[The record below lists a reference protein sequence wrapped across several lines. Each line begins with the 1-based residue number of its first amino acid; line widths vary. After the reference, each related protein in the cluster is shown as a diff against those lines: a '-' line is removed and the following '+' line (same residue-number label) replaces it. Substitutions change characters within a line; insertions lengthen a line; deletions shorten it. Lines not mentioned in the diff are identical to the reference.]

1 MAVSTLKKEFI
12 VDTVTSSVGAYVVP
26 KDSYL
31 ADQSLDI
38 AKSGWIPRGI
48 VAYRKTGAAS
58 VYTVLSNYSLQGNV
72 LKMDFRNTTSA
83 NDANITITVWVLYE
97 RA

>member
-1 MAVSTLKKEFI
+1 MATSTLKKEFI
-12 VDTVTSSVGAYVVP
+12 VDTVTSSAGAYAVP
-26 KDSYL
+26 KDSFL
-31 ADQSLDI
+31 TGQTLNI

-58 VYTVLSNYSLQGNV
+58 VYTVLSNYYLQGDV
-72 LKMDFRNTTSA
+72 LKMDFRNTYSG
-83 NDANITITVWVLYE
+83 NDAEITITVWVLYE

>member
-1 MAVSTLKKEFI
+1 MATSTLKKEFK
-12 VDTVTSSVGAYVVP
+12 VDTVTSSEGAYVVP

-31 ADQSLDI
+31 TDQSLNI

-48 VAYRKTGAAS
+48 VAYRKSGSSS
-58 VYTVLSNYSLQGNV
+58 VYTILSNYYLQGDV
-72 LKMDFRNTTSA
+72 LKMDFRNTYSS
-83 NDANITITVWVLYE
+83 DATIKITVWVLYE

>member
-12 VDTVTSSVGAYVVP
+12 VDTVTSSEGAYVVP

-31 ADQSLDI
+31 TDQSLNI

-48 VAYRKTGAAS
+48 VGYRKTGAAS
-58 VYTVLSNYSLQGNV
+58 VYTILSNYYLQGNV
-72 LKMDFRNTTSA
+72 LKMDFRNTYSA
-83 NDANITITVWVLYE
+83 DANITLTVRVLYE